1 MKGHKKKKTNSENF
15 MKHLKAE
22 VYISIYKKSLY
33 QKVYIKKFIKNYYN
47 ESLLLHSSVLSTP
60 NLPLYMLGELVEAHF
75 QQVLYTNCYRKTIS
89 NEFYVHF

>member
-60 NLPLYMLGELVEAHF
+60 NLSL
-75 QQVLYTNCYRKTIS
+75 
-89 NEFYVHF
+89 